1 MKEEVLRS
9 LAALIAAEG
18 KPEDSAIL
26 FDAIMERERQGSTFY
41 NEGVAF
47 PHIRLPGRAKSLIA
61 LGLTRQGVSD
71 VAAEKPIEQVFLI
84 LTPAETPDAQV
95 RLLGLTSRAAQDRHL
110 LQNLRSAATPEEA
123 LRAILD
129 WEFPGETPAGS

>member
-1 MKEEVLRS
+1 
-9 LAALIAAEG
+9 
-18 KPEDSAIL
+18 
-26 FDAIMERERQGSTFY
+26 MERERQGSTFY

-47 PHIRLPGRAKSLIA
+47 PHVRLPGRAKPLIA

-110 LQNLRSAATPEEA
+110 LHSLRSAATPEEA